1 MIPNRPSLDDLAGM
15 EITAIAALPPDL
27 LALLATE
34 AEEALERA
42 KRLKERLE
50 AGMDQRY
57 RDRAAHARRADGR
70 NTGTVRLDDGEF
82 IIVADLP
89 KRVRWDQAKLAAIV
103 EQIRAAGEDPGE
115 YVVFEQKVAER
126 AYSAWPES
134 IRSAFTPARTVE
146 AGKPTYRIEPRKET
160 R

>member
-1 MIPNRPSLDDLAGM
+1 MIPNRPTFDDLASM

-27 LALLATE
+27 LALLAAE
-34 AEEALERA
+34 AGDAFERA

-50 AGMDQRY
+50 AGIDQRY
-57 RDRAAHARRADGR
+57 RDRAAEARRADGR
-70 NTGTVRLDDGEF
+70 NTGTVRIEDGEF
-82 IIVADLP
+82 TIVADLP
-89 KRVRWDQAKLAAIV
+89 KRVKWDQAKLAAIV

-115 YVVFEQKVAER
+115 YVVFELKVAER

-146 AGKPTYRIEPRKET
+146 AGKPSYRIEPRKES